1 VNGVY
6 LKEQKRQPAEAILRL
21 ERIRKSSGNDPE
33 VLRLLMMYNT
43 VPNFDEAH
51 VFAKEL
57 EKYPLNEE
65 GILMDIAEFY
75 TEWATTLKL
84 KIELDPIKEMLRQQK
99 YKELSDHAISLLQ
112 EREVKNSHR
121 RSYLLAQ
128 CMFNKWEYGTAKT
141 NIDQAIEALPSNSYL
156 FNSYERLRT
165 EIIKK
170 ARQYQWRS

>member
-1 VNGVY
+1 M
-6 LKEQKRQPAEAILRL
+6 KEQKRQPAEAIMRL

-43 VPNFDEAH
+43 AVEPPNFDEAH

-57 EKYPLNEE
+57 EEYPLKEG
-65 GILMDIAEFY
+65 GILMDLAEFY

-84 KIELDPIKEMLRQQK
+84 KIELDPLKEMLRVQK
-99 YKELSDHAISLLQ
+99 YKELSDHAIFLLH
-112 EREVKNSHR
+112 EREVKTSPR

-128 CMFNKWEYGTAKT
+128 CLFNKWEYGAAKI
-141 NIDQAIEALPSNSYL
+141 NVDQAIAGLPADSYL
-156 FNSYERLRT
+156 TNSYERLRT